1 MLYIKFSGAGWMFPF
16 HFGVAKF
23 IQEYIDIHDKEP
35 DTFIKVGGV
44 SAGAVT
50 GLMLLLDVDFDD
62 IFDKIVKRHHEMRYN
77 PFKIRE
83 CLHDILME
91 YIPDNQARLHSVQN
105 RLLIGLSK
113 IDFPN
118 FVWKSH
124 LVSTYVDKDHCMD
137 ILKASC
143 HIPII
148 NGIQPY
154 YVDGNGYYDGDISGM
169 IDPTDFSKLI
179 CVDIQSPVS
188 LSSQESSQTI
198 HPGILV
204 PMLWRYFPA
213 SPFILNSIMQ
223 LGYHQA
229 HHYFSQHLESLK
241 KYLKKDKELPPVNT
255 SQIELLQKIIL
266 YSISKGEVCHIRRPV
281 FTLANL
287 MPFRTIFIVIIV
299 KLLKKYVNLRS
310 WATILATIIRR
321 KFERFIRK

>member
-1 MLYIKFSGAGWMFPF
+1 MLYIKFNGAGWMFPF

-23 IQEYIDIHDKEP
+23 IQEYVDIHSQE
-35 DTFIKVGGV
+35 TETSIKVGGV

-62 IFDKIVKRHHEMRYN
+62 INHKIVKRHDEMRYN
-77 PFKIRE
+77 PFKIRN

-91 YIPDNQARLHSVQN
+91 YIPDNETRLHSVQN
-105 RLLIGLSK
+105 KLFIGLSK
-113 IDFPN
+113 LDFPT

-124 LVSTYVDKDHCMD
+124 LVSTYIDKDHCMD

-154 YVDGNGYYDGDISGM
+154 YVDGMGYYDGDISGM

-179 CVDIQSPVS
+179 CVDIQPSPAS
-188 LSSQESSQTI
+188 AQLSQTI

-204 PMLWRYFPA
+204 PTLWRYFPA
-213 SPFILNSIMQ
+213 SPFILNCVMQ
-223 LGYHQA
+223 LGYQQA
-229 HHYFSQHLESLK
+229 HNYFSQHHESLK
-241 KYLKKDKELPPVNT
+241 KYLKKDTELPPVNV
-255 SQIELLQKIIL
+255 SQIELLQQVIM
-266 YSISKGEVCHIRRPV
+266 YSISKGEVCHIRRPA

-287 MPFRTIFIVIIV
+287 IPFRSILILLIV
-299 KLLKKYVNLRS
+299 KLLRKYVNLRS
-310 WATILATIIRR
+310 WAKMIETIIRR
-321 KFERFIRK
+321 KFERFIKN

>member
-23 IQEYIDIHDKEP
+23 MQEYIDIHSQDP
-35 DTFIKVGGV
+35 DTSIKIGGV

-62 IFDKIVKRHHEMRYN
+62 INHKIVRRHHEMRYN
-77 PFKIRE
+77 PFKIRN

-91 YIPDNQARLHSVQN
+91 YIPDNETRLHHVQN
-105 RLLIGLSK
+105 KLFIGLSK
-113 IDFPN
+113 LDFPT

-124 LVSTYVDKDHCMD
+124 LVSTYIDKDHCMD

-154 YVDGNGYYDGDISGM
+154 YVDGMGYYDGDISGM

-179 CVDIQSPVS
+179 CVDLQSSPAS
-188 LSSQESSQTI
+188 AQSSQTI
-198 HPGILV
+198 HPGISI
-204 PMLWRYFPA
+204 PTLWRYFPA
-213 SPFILNSIMQ
+213 SPFILNCVMQ

-229 HHYFSQHLESLK
+229 HNYFSQHLESLK
-241 KYLKKDKELPPVNT
+241 KYLKKDIELPPVNV
-255 SQIELLQKIIL
+255 SHIELLQQVIM

-287 MPFRTIFIVIIV
+287 MPFRTLFMFMIV
-299 KLLKKYVNLRS
+299 KLLRRYVKLQS
-310 WATILATIIRR
+310 WVVIIANIIRR
-321 KFERFIRK
+321 KFEWCIKS